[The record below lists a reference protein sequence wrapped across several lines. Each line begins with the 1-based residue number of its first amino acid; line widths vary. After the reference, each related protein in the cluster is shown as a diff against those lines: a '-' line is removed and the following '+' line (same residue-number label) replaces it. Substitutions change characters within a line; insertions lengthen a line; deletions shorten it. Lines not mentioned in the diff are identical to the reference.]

1 MGNREDSLPGLWT
14 RRRAL
19 PLKWPSQPSRLMSH
33 TRDFFPG
40 TGRKGSKSFLT
51 STCLTPGRP
60 STCVLIELG
69 GPDGV
74 ANSLNDGASLTQ
86 P

>member
-14 RRRAL
+14 RRWAAVPEMAL
-19 PLKWPSQPSRLMSH
+19 AALDSDITHS
-33 TRDFFPG
+33 DFFPG

-51 STCLTPGRP
+51 STCVTPGCP

-74 ANSLNDGASLTQ
+74 ANSLNDDASLSQ
-86 P
+86 A